1 MTDNWLTK
9 LLPEVLA
16 KYLRPVKAKLVM
28 HHTVPKILAGKKED
42 AEIFH
47 RYWQEFV
54 SPAELFYAHSTDG
67 KQRLEAIRQ
76 QNLVPNNSIHR
87 KKIFL

>member
-1 MTDNWLTK
+1 M
-9 LLPEVLA
+9 
-16 KYLRPVKAKLVM
+16 VM
-28 HHTVPKILAGKKED
+28 HHTIPKILAGKRED

-54 SPAELFYAHSTDG
+54 SPVELFYAHSTDG
-67 KQRLEAIRQ
+67 KQRLDAIKQ

-87 KKIFL
+87 KQIFL